1 MTLQTLLTYDSET
14 GQWALIPSTDSEPI
28 PIDIPSELAI
38 EIRQSIEV
46 NQASPPLPRWQRLT
60 PSERARDLRN
70 WTQKLSLS
78 DRSLPDSAFDR
89 ADIYDT

>member
-14 GQWALIPSTDSEPI
+14 GQWSLIPNTDSEPI
-28 PIDIPSELAI
+28 PIEIPSELAI
-38 EIRQSIEV
+38 EIRQSIEA
-46 NQASPPLPRWQRLT
+46 QQDSPPLPRWQRLT

-70 WTQKLSLS
+70 WTQKLNLS
-78 DRSLPDSAFDR
+78 AQSLPNSAFDR